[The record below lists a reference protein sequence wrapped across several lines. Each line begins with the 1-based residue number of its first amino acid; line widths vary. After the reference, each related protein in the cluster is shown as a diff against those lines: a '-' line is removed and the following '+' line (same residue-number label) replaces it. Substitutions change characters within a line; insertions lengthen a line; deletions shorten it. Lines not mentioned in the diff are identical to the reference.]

1 MYAGSSDRA
10 SIPVLDSAPL
20 YSYGQPVGPPSEPAL
35 AGLVAFSLDLSR
47 LRSTEGVMRRAL
59 AGCLELTGSETGFLD
74 LIDAE
79 GSFPPRTRVV
89 GDVDANLVARNRA
102 RLLDQGDRE
111 LAVIAERKYL
121 LARLEVRGTRI
132 GTVGV
137 AAPASRRGVAD
148 RRLLRSLANQTATI
162 LDGIDL
168 NRRRRSARLWAKGSP
183 SGARL
188 RRKQTEDAHRRV
200 LDQLVAAH
208 EEERR
213 RIADDIHADSL
224 QVLDAAILRLD
235 MLSRNPDGVVRPGQ
249 LAEVKAAVAAAEHRL
264 RILLF
269 DLRPAA
275 IEAEDGLRWA
285 VQEQLERMEQTTAIE
300 WELEIRPGLDLG
312 IEARLAVFRIAHEA
326 LRNVAR
332 HADARSVRVR
342 FEKQRGGV
350 LASIRDDGRGFVA
363 ADSLS
368 PAGHFGLTE
377 MAGRAELAGGWVHIA
392 SKPGQGTAVEYW
404 LPA

>member
-1 MYAGSSDRA
+1 M
-10 SIPVLDSAPL
+10 
-20 YSYGQPVGPPSEPAL
+20 L
-35 AGLVAFSLDLSR
+35 AGLVAFSLDLAR
-47 LRSTEGVMRRAL
+47 LRSVEGVMRRAL
-59 AGCLELTGSETGFLD
+59 AGCLDLTGSETGFLD
-74 LIDAE
+74 LIDEE
-79 GSFPPRTRVV
+79 GSFPPRSMVA
-89 GDVDANLVARNRA
+89 GDVDANLVARHRA
-102 RLLDQGDRE
+102 RLLGQGKGE
-111 LAVIAERKYL
+111 TAVIEERTYL

-132 GTVGV
+132 GTVAV
-137 AAPASRRGVAD
+137 AAPVSRRRVAD
-148 RRLLRSLANQTATI
+148 RRLLRSLANQTAAI

-168 NRRRRSARLWAKGSP
+168 RRRQPSRAKGFHTGERP
-183 SGARL
+183 
-188 RRKQTEDAHRRV
+188 RRGQAEDAHRRV
-200 LDQLVAAH
+200 LGQLVAAH

-235 MLSRNPDGVVRPGQ
+235 MLSRDTDEVARGDQ

-285 VQEQLERMEQTTAIE
+285 MQEQLERMKQTTGVT
-300 WELEIRPGLDLG
+300 WGLEVRLG
-312 IEARLAVFRIAHEA
+312 IELGMEARLAVFRIAQEA

-332 HADARSVRVR
+332 HAHASSVRVR
-342 FEKQRGGV
+342 FEDQGGGV
-350 LASIRDDGRGFVA
+350 LASIGDDGRGFVTT
-363 ADSLS
+363 DSLS

-377 MAGRAELAGGWVHIA
+377 MAGRAELAGGWIHIA
-392 SKPGQGTAVEYW
+392 SKPGQGTLVEYW

>member
-1 MYAGSSDRA
+1 MYAGSSDSG
-10 SIPVLDSAPL
+10 SIPILDSAPL
-20 YSYGQPVGPPSEPAL
+20 HLYGQPVASPSEPAL

-74 LIDAE
+74 LIDEE
-79 GSFPPRTRVV
+79 GSFPPRTRVA
-89 GDVDANLVARNRA
+89 GDVDANLVARHRP
-102 RLLDQGDRE
+102 RLLEQGEHE

-132 GTVGV
+132 GTVAV
-137 AAPASRRGVAD
+137 AAPASRRRVAD

-162 LDGIDL
+162 LDSIDL
-168 NRRRRSARLWAKGSP
+168 SRRQRSARLGAKGSP
-183 SGARL
+183 GGSRL
-188 RRKQTEDAHRRV
+188 RRKQTEDARRRV

-235 MLSRNPDGVVRPGQ
+235 MLSRNTDGVVRTGQ
-249 LAEVKAAVAAAEHRL
+249 LGEVKAAVAAAEHRL

-300 WELEIRPGLDLG
+300 WKLEIRPGFELG
-312 IEARLAVFRIAHEA
+312 IEARLAVFRIAQEA

-332 HADARSVRVR
+332 HAKARSVRVR
-342 FEKQRGGV
+342 FEKQGGGV

-363 ADSLS
+363 ADPLS

-377 MAGRAELAGGWVHIA
+377 MAGRAELAGGWVRIA
-392 SKPGQGTAVEYW
+392 SNPGQGTAVEYW